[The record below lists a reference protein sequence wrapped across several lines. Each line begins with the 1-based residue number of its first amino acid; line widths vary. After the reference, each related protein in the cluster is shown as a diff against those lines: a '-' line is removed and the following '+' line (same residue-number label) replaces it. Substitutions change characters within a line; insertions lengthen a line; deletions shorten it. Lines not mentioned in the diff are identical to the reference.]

1 MKLYKMAGQDDLSAI
16 LHPNIYK
23 LMLHQ
28 MSGIQSVESHPLPV
42 EALAEALRTFYVKM
56 IVEGC

>member
-23 LMLHQ
+23 LMLHK
-28 MSGIQSVESHPLPV
+28 MSGI
-42 EALAEALRTFYVKM
+42 
-56 IVEGC
+56 